1 MIEWIALCGAGLA
14 VVLALAALAR
24 AGKAGASDAAPSDD
38 ARRRVDD
45 LREELQAELTLH
57 RRMLAR
63 IASGASLT
71 PEAIAEGRLW
81 DDVDAHV
88 AKPALERGEWRA
100 LDVRTPQE
108 VARGILPGALCI
120 PVDELE
126 RRANELPKD
135 ARWLV
140 YCASGG
146 RSAAA
151 CEWMSQAGFEEVH
164 NLAGGIQSWPQG
176 AIEKR
181 A

>member
-1 MIEWIALCGAGLA
+1 MIEWIALGLA
-14 VVLALAALAR
+14 SLACLLALAALSRAR
-24 AGKAGASDAAPSDD
+24 KHGMPDAAPSDD
-38 ARRRVDD
+38 TRRRVEN
-45 LREELQAELTLH
+45 LREELHAELALQ
-57 RRMLAR
+57 RRMLGRVA
-63 IASGASLT
+63 AGTKLS
-71 PEAIAEGRLW
+71 PEAVAEGRLW
-81 DDVDAHV
+81 DDVDASV

-108 VARGILPGALCI
+108 VARGVLPGALCI

-126 RRANELPKD
+126 RRAHELPKN

-151 CEWMSQAGFEEVH
+151 CEWMSQAGFDDVR